1 MNTLAE
7 SMHTTRRNHDI
18 VKDYAVHDDTS
29 MKSSTLEKII
39 IA

>member
-7 SMHTTRRNHDI
+7 NMYTIRRNHDI